1 MGSTMVPPRFTS
13 GRAPTFSP
21 GPITLQFIRVFRNN
35 SMKFVFSITPIPP
48 PPVIPSILVFVRSTS
63 RPRAPIHP
71 QHLSPSPSPLPTS
84 PLNTPGLSF
93 RLHLTLGRAQPK
105 PSAPSYHH
113 APSSP
118 SRLKAVHATQPSPPS
133 TTQALKRPSFL
144 SAIITVSFRPV
155 FHSSTFPRRNS
166 GSRLPT
172 ALSCQFIES
181 SPCPYPSELSRSPS
195 PSLSHQAHTA
205 ASLA

>member
-1 MGSTMVPPRFTS
+1 MVPPRFTS

-93 RLHLTLGRAQPK
+93 RLHLTLGRAHPK

-133 TTQALKRPSFL
+133 TTQELRRPSFL
-144 SAIITVSFRPV
+144 SETITTSSRPASP
-155 FHSSTFPRRNS
+155 SSTSPRRSSN
-166 GSRLPT
+166 SRLPT
-172 ALSCQFIES
+172 ALSCQFIEL
-181 SPCPYPSELSRSPS
+181 SPCP
-195 PSLSHQAHTA
+195 
-205 ASLA
+205 